1 LKVAFAWRLAQ
12 ISDVQRAGMTH
23 VELLTHCEIVQINL
37 EGKKTVDDI
46 EAERRRADLLMSLN
60 AFYE

>member
-1 LKVAFAWRLAQ
+1 
-12 ISDVQRAGMTH
+12 MM
-23 VELLTHCEIVQINL
+23 QINL
-37 EGKKTVDDI
+37 KVKKTAEDI